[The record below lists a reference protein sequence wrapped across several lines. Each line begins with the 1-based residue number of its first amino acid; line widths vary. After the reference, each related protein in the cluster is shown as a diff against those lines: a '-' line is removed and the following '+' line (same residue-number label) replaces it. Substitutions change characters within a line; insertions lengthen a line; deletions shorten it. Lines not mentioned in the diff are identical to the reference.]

1 MRKDIAMK
9 ALLYKKPGRVNG
21 GVVEVPE
28 PSCGEEQVII
38 RVKACGICKPA
49 DTSHDRQGAVLGRYP
64 VIPGHEFSGIVER
77 VGARV
82 THFKPGDRVTADNGM
97 PCWKCYHCQRGEFAY
112 CEEYQAIGHSVN
124 GAMAQLVAV
133 NESHVCAIP
142 DNVTFRAAA
151 LTELVGCCF
160 RCIERC
166 NIPYSADVLILGCG
180 ASGNLMAQLAKG
192 TAAGTVTALDCQP
205 NKLERIATRGVETIL
220 ADPDDYSIHEKILR
234 ERFPHGLDYIIDT
247 IGNAELAE
255 RCIPLLKAG
264 GTFANYSFPT
274 TDKRTISVDMGL
286 FVRKEL
292 NYIGTTF
299 QHHSFS
305 KCLKAMADGKIDPEL
320 SISHVF
326 PLERYFEALDT
337 NWDDPTS
344 IKIIIEPNG
353 SSEG

>member
-1 MRKDIAMK
+1 MK

-28 PSCGEEQVII
+28 PPCGEEQVII

-64 VIPGHEFSGIVER
+64 VIPGHEFSGVVER

-97 PCWKCYHCQRGEFAY
+97 PCWKCYHCQRGEFAF

-133 NESHVCAIP
+133 NESHVYAIP
-142 DNVTFRAAA
+142 NNVTFRAAA

-205 NKLERIATRGVETIL
+205 NKLERIAARGVETIL
-220 ADPDDYSIHEKILR
+220 ADPNDYSVHEKLLR

>member
-1 MRKDIAMK
+1 MK

-64 VIPGHEFSGIVER
+64 VIPGHEFSGVVER

-97 PCWKCYHCQRGEFAY
+97 PCWKCYHCQRGEFAF

-133 NESHVCAIP
+133 NESHVYAIP

-180 ASGNLMAQLAKG
+180 ASGNLMAQLVKG

-205 NKLERIATRGVETIL
+205 NKLERIAARGVETIL
-220 ADPDDYSIHEKILR
+220 ADPDDYSVHEKLLR

-337 NWDDPTS
+337 NWDAPTS